1 MITQENMTMLMNK
14 GQWKDLETLS
24 LSLSLSL

>member
-14 GQWKDLETLS
+14 GQWKDLESVCVCLS
-24 LSLSLSL
+24 LSL